1 MKKVNDQRSYKLTTG
16 EIYVLAGLLG
26 HNTVYGVES
35 DTLDRWRDDIGG
47 NVSSVVSELAASG
60 YAELSFG
67 GVLYIDSTLRKAID
81 CLCMPETMVSV
92 AVSVGNCL
100 SEKYCICT
108 GNVSVMLER
117 NKNGRVYCLRVTD
130 NCAEA
135 VRYILSCTQKMLNVQ
150 GHSRD
155 IPHLSRVQIPY
166 ECAAK
171 AKSLI
176 AGFREEEARE
186 LLHGYLTQEDTEKVM
201 EILGGNIGHLSVKA
215 YSAENGICQCGYK
228 GLFVTGAVDAEITAD
243 NESNIHI
250 NEISSDEIENI
261 VNKNIS
267 SVRREALV

>member
-1 MKKVNDQRSYKLTTG
+1 MKTVNDSHLYKLTTG

-26 HNTVYGVES
+26 HNTVYGIES

-47 NVSSVVSELAASG
+47 NVSSVVSGLAANG

-67 GVLYIDSTLRKAID
+67 GALYIDSTLRKAID
-81 CLCMPETMVSV
+81 CLCIPETILSV
-92 AVSVGNCL
+92 AVSIGNCL

-117 NKNGRVYCLRVTD
+117 NKNNRVYCLRVSD
-130 NCAEA
+130 NCAEG
-135 VRYILSCTQKMLNVQ
+135 VRYILSCTQKMLDVHE
-150 GHSRD
+150 HSRD
-155 IPHLSRVQIPY
+155 ITHLSKIRLPY
-166 ECAAK
+166 ECAEK

-186 LLHGYLTQEDTEKVM
+186 LLHGYLTQRDTEKIM

-215 YSAENGICQCGYK
+215 YSTESGICRCVYK

-243 NESNIHI
+243 NESYLHI
-250 NEISSDEIENI
+250 NEISPDEIEKI
-261 VNKNIS
+261 VNKNVS
-267 SVRREALV
+267 AVRRVTLV